1 MMMGGMWIW
10 SIVGLLLV
18 ILLIIL
24 IVNQL
29 KK

>member
-1 MMMGGMWIW
+1 MMMGEMWIW